1 VNRVVGVLKT
11 VLNAAAEWEWIDRV
25 PRMKKTKVVSR
36 RIRWLTLAEAGRLL
50 AELPVHLADMAQFSL
65 ETGLRRSN
73 VTGLQWSQVDL
84 VRKVAWIHPDQAKA
98 RKAIT
103 VPLSDTA
110 VAVLRRQV
118 AKKKRPEYLESV
130 FVYHGRPV

>member
-1 VNRVVGVLKT
+1 M
-11 VLNAAAEWEWIDRV
+11 
-25 PRMKKTKVVSR
+25 PRTKKTKIVSR
-36 RIRWLTLAEAGRLL
+36 RIRWLTLPEAERLL